1 MRTLPTT
8 AALAVTVWIGVGL
21 AGDFLLIHLLNH
33 VRGLSYLRLSAL
45 LMLCILQ
52 QGCLFHRKHKPAVA
66 RTYVPLPIPVGT
78 ITLVNEDAQFVLV
91 DNGTLPVPPIGGTL
105 KAYPSGTE
113 TASAELVATNVTRR
127 PFTIADIRRGSPHK
141 GDRVVYLPP
150 ELRKPKAL
158 EERAASPLP
167 PQAASP
173 GPADQ

>member
-1 MRTLPTT
+1 MFPRT
-8 AALAVTVWIGVGL
+8 V
-21 AGDFLLIHLLNH
+21 
-33 VRGLSYLRLSAL
+33 LSAL